1 MRTAGTALRLG
12 CANTPGMSTT
22 SPASHLVELLRQR
35 AASPTQVAAS
45 WKTGGRWVDVTW
57 GELLEDVK
65 ALSAG
70 LVALGV
76 KPGDRVAIF
85 SDTRLQWVVWDLAI
99 SAAQA
104 ITVPLY
110 ASNTPEE
117 VRYILEHSESTLV
130 FVDHDEPAP
139 KQSGR
144 LTRVRQKLAECPSV
158 RQVVLLEGAVSGER
172 ELTVADLR
180 ARGAEAHAAR
190 PEVFEERGR
199 ALQPE
204 DTCSIIYTSGTTGN
218 PKGVLLT
225 HRNWAYEAEAVKDIA
240 VILPTDAVMLFL
252 PLAHSFG
259 QVVKAAWLRLGFK
272 LIFAESLEKL
282 MSNLVE
288 TKPTILPAVPRVF
301 EKVYNGVVANGSA
314 APGLKGRLFRWAFAL
329 FDEYAEAKLH
339 GREPPVLG
347 MLLARKL
354 VFSKVRATLDE
365 KLGGSMRQFVS
376 GSAPLAP
383 KIAYFFDLIGYKVLE
398 GYGLTETSAAS
409 CVNRPERIKIGTVGP
424 PLPGTEVRI
433 APDGEILLRGPG
445 VMKGYFKN
453 EEATTEVLA
462 ADGWFHTGDIG
473 EVDADGFVRITDRK
487 KDIIVTAGGKNVA
500 PQNLENTLK
509 TFPLISQAIVHG
521 DQRKYL
527 VVLLTVAEEPAR
539 KLLADQGV
547 TAGSY
552 AELSQRPELHAAV
565 QAILDKV
572 NADLPSYSTLKR
584 FAVMEADFSQETGEL
599 TPSLKVK
606 RKFASQKY
614 KAWLDRL
621 YEGGHGD

>member
-1 MRTAGTALRLG
+1 
-12 CANTPGMSTT
+12 MSTT
-22 SPASHLVELLRQR
+22 SPVSHLVELLRQR

-76 KPGDRVAIF
+76 KPGDRVAVF
-85 SDTRLQWVVWDLAI
+85 SDTRLQWLVWDLAI
-99 SAAQA
+99 SASQA
-104 ITVPLY
+104 ITVPIY

-117 VRYILEHSESTLV
+117 VRYLLEHSESVLV
-130 FVDHDEPAP
+130 FVDHDESTKTQA
-139 KQSGR
+139 GR
-144 LTRVRQKLAECPSV
+144 LTRLRQKLAECPSV
-158 RQVVLLEGAVSGER
+158 RQVVLHEGAVSGER

-190 PEVFEERGR
+190 PEAFEERVR
-199 ALQPE
+199 AIQAD
-204 DTCSIIYTSGTTGN
+204 DTCTLIYTSGTTGP
-218 PKGVLLT
+218 PKGVMLT
-225 HRNWAYEAEAVKDIA
+225 HRNWAYEAQSVMDISLL
-240 VILPTDAVMLFL
+240 VPEDSVLLFL

-259 QVVKAAWLRLGFK
+259 QVVKAAWLRIGFK

-282 MSNLVE
+282 MANLVE

-301 EKVYNGVVANGSA
+301 EKVYNGVVSNGSA
-314 APGLKGRLFRWAFAL
+314 APGLKGRMFRWAFAL

-339 GREPPVLG
+339 GREPSSSLG

-354 VFSKVRATLDE
+354 VFTKVRATLDE
-365 KLGGSMRQFVS
+365 KLGGRMRQYIT
-376 GSAPLAP
+376 GGAPLAP
-383 KIAYFFDLIGYKVLE
+383 KIAYFFDLSGYKVLE

-409 CVNRPERIKIGTVGP
+409 CVNRPEKIKIGTVGP
-424 PLPGTEVRI
+424 PLPGTEVKL
-433 APDGEILLRGPG
+433 APDGEVLLRGPG

-453 EEATTEVLA
+453 EQATTEVLE
-462 ADGWFHTGDIG
+462 ADGWFHSGDIG

-500 PQNLENTLK
+500 PQNIENTLK

-521 DQRKYL
+521 DQRQYL

-547 TAGSY
+547 TVSSY
-552 AELSQRPELHAAV
+552 AELSQRPEIRAAL

-572 NADLPSYSTLKR
+572 NADLPSYGSLKR
-584 FAVMEADFSQETGEL
+584 FAVMDAEFSQETGEL

-614 KAWLDRL
+614 KAQLDRL
-621 YEGGHGD
+621 YAGGRED

>member
-1 MRTAGTALRLG
+1 VNAT
-12 CANTPGMSTT
+12 
-22 SPASHLVELLRQR
+22 HLVEMLQRQ
-35 AASPTQVAAS
+35 AASPAQVAAS
-45 WKTGGRWVDVTW
+45 WKTGGRWEDVTW
-57 GELLEDVK
+57 GALLEEVK

-76 KPGDRVAIF
+76 KPGERVAIF
-85 SDTRLQWVVWDLAI
+85 SDTRLQWLVWDLAI

-104 ITVPLY
+104 ITVPIY

-117 VRYILEHSESTLV
+117 VRYILEHSEAVLV
-130 FVDHDEPAP
+130 FVDHDESMA
-139 KQSGR
+139 KQPGR
-144 LTRVRQKLAECPSV
+144 LTRLRQKLGQCPGV
-158 RQVVLLEGAVSGER
+158 RHVVLFEGAVSGER

-190 PEVFEERGR
+190 PEAFEERGR
-199 ALQPE
+199 AIQPD

-225 HRNWAYEAEAVKDIA
+225 HRNWAYEAQAVKAIDAIT
-240 VILPTDAVMLFL
+240 PTDSVMLFL

-259 QVVKAAWLRLGFK
+259 QVVKAAWLSSGFK
-272 LIFAESLEKL
+272 LIFAESLDKL
-282 MSNLVE
+282 MANLVE
-288 TKPTILPAVPRVF
+288 TKPTLLPAVPRIF

-314 APGLKGRLFRWAFAL
+314 APGLKGRLFRWAFSL

-339 GREPPVLG
+339 GREPSMLG

-354 VFSKVRATLDE
+354 VFSKVRASLDE
-365 KLGGSMRQFVS
+365 KLGGRMRQFVS

-383 KIAYFFDLIGYKVLE
+383 KIAWFFDLIGYKVLE

-409 CVNRPERIKIGTVGP
+409 CVNRPEKIKIGTVGP
-424 PLPGTEVRI
+424 PLPGTEVKI

-453 EEATTEVLA
+453 PEATAEVLTPE
-462 ADGWFHTGDIG
+462 GWFHTGDIG

-500 PQNLENTLK
+500 PQNIENTLK

-547 TAGSY
+547 TVGSY
-552 AELSQRPELHAAV
+552 AELSQRPELRAAL
-565 QAILDKV
+565 QDILDKV

-614 KAWLDRL
+614 KAVLDSL
-621 YEGGHGD
+621 YDGGGD